1 MNAGTPLPVEHTA
14 GQRFDRLEARP
25 LPDGRI
31 ALSSARDGS
40 IVAVIDRAFLRSF
53 EHLLMSGSE
62 PTG

>member
-1 MNAGTPLPVEHTA
+1 MNARTPVPVANTA

-25 LPDGRI
+25 LPDGRV

-53 EHLLMSGSE
+53 AHLLMPGCG
-62 PTG
+62 PTA